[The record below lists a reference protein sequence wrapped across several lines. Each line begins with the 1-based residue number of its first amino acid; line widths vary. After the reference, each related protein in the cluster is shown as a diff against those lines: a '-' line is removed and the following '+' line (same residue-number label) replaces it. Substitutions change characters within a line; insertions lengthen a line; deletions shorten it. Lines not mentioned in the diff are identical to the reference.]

1 MPDEPKVT
9 MISKTARNALRAVL
23 CIAEQ
28 EATGPVSAKALSRE
42 LHLPHN
48 YLSKTLY
55 RLVRGGLLQAT
66 RGRGGGYLLNVPAAD
81 MTLGRIVDAID
92 PEGSDR
98 RCLLGRPE
106 CSASD
111 PCAMHGRWCEV
122 REVIDRFF
130 AETTV
135 GDLLRTPAS
144 VLRGPISPPTRK
156 KPRFMSDSASR
167 ASRSPASAED
177 APVPLMQ
184 RLYDSPFL
192 LLAACIV
199 VMFVFFTAWGMIEI
213 MSLEPAPLP

>member
-1 MPDEPKVT
+1 

-23 CIAEQ
+23 CIAEH
-28 EATGPVSAKALSRE
+28 EAGGPVSAKALSRE
-42 LHLPHN
+42 LGLPHN

-55 RLVRGGLLQAT
+55 RLVRSGLLQAT

-98 RCLLGRPE
+98 RCLLGRTE

-111 PCAMHGRWCEV
+111 PCAMHGRWCAV

-135 GDLLRTPAS
+135 GDLLRRPAS
-144 VLRGPISPPTRK
+144 VLRGPFSTPTGK
-156 KPRFMSDSASR
+156 EPDFMSDTVSR
-167 ASRSPASAED
+167 PSQSPASAED

>member
-1 MPDEPKVT
+1 

-23 CIAEQ
+23 CIAER
-28 EATGPVSAKALSRE
+28 EASGPVSAKALSQE
-42 LHLPHN
+42 LQLPHN

-55 RLVRGGLLQAT
+55 RLVRGGLLQAI

-81 MTLGRIVDAID
+81 MTLGDIVEVID

-106 CSASD
+106 CAASD
-111 PCAMHGRWCEV
+111 PCAMHGRWCAV
-122 REVIDRFF
+122 REVIDGFF

-135 GDLLRTPAS
+135 GDLLRPPAS
-144 VLRGPISPPTRK
+144 AALPPASAALGPSPPPTRK
-156 KPRFMSDSASR
+156 EPGIMSDSV
-167 ASRSPASAED
+167 SRSSQPPASAEN